1 MRRMGRTWIMWL
13 CLLVVVAGTIV
24 GIAEKAWAVGAG
36 LDGIGL
42 DGEEA
47 KTKEVIT
54 GERPTKLK
62 IGIGIGSVVVAIL
75 VVKFL

>member
-1 MRRMGRTWIMWL
+1 MSYKCVMWL
-13 CLLVVVAGTIV
+13 CLLVVVLGTIASV
-24 GIAEKAWAVGAG
+24 VENAWAVGAG
-36 LDGIGL
+36 LEGIGL
-42 DGEEA
+42 EGEA
-47 KTKEVIT
+47 TKAKEVIT